1 MGGGSPSDRVLV
13 CGNAI
18 GEGELSSRSYLEL
31 LPFVALVFILPFPG
45 TVAFRLLCLSVAIGL
60 TVWSWKKW
68 TVPTIPCKVALSA
81 WALLAAVSL
90 LYAVDRQYSLGE
102 IKNEIGYT
110 MAAFFTFFAVTRSRQ
125 RLQIFGMVVL
135 ISALVISVWA
145 LWQRHR
151 VGYWDDGA
159 RHGGVGSFASLA
171 IICAPMGLIAWQGMR
186 RTGRLVLLS
195 GAVAVIWAV
204 AVSEQRIVWLAYGVQ
219 LAILVCLLAYA
230 GLARLR
236 AGTVALIAACI
247 MVISLTMLL
256 AVHARKVDQSPV
268 EYYDLGND
276 FRLQQWGKIA
286 ARIMDQPLVGA
297 GFGRESMKKAYPDL
311 VPADPPMSLMW
322 HPHNVLLNYGVAM
335 GVPGV
340 VVLLLLLTGFAVT
353 YGQQLRSANEQD
365 RLIAAAGII
374 LITGVVVRNMTNDL
388 FLRDGALLF
397 WALNGALLGYLM
409 RQRKT

>member
-1 MGGGSPSDRVLV
+1 M
-13 CGNAI
+13 
-18 GEGELSSRSYLEL
+18 
-31 LPFVALVFILPFPG
+31 LPFMALVFILPFPG

-60 TVWSWKKW
+60 TVWLWKKW
-68 TVPTIPCKVALSA
+68 TVPSIPCKPALAA

-110 MAAFFTFFAVTRSRQ
+110 MAAFVTYFAVTRSRQ
-125 RLQIFGMVVL
+125 QLQIFGMVVFA
-135 ISALVISVWA
+135 STLVISVWA

-171 IICAPMGLIAWQGMR
+171 IMCAPMGLLVWQRME
-186 RTGRLVLLS
+186 RTGQLVLLG
-195 GAVAVIWAV
+195 GAAVVIWAV

-219 LAILVCLLAYA
+219 LAMLVCLLAYA
-230 GLARLR
+230 RLVRLR

-247 MVISLTMLL
+247 MAISLTMLL

-286 ARIMDQPLVGA
+286 SRIMDQPLVGA

-311 VPADPPMSLMW
+311 VPADAPMSLMW
-322 HPHNVLLNYGVAM
+322 HPHNVFLNYGIAM

-340 VVLLLLLTGFAVT
+340 VVLLLLLCGLAFT
-353 YGQQLRSANEQD
+353 YGRYLRSANERD

-374 LITGVVVRNMTNDL
+374 LIAGVVVRNMTNDL

-409 RQRKT
+409 RQRET